1 MREERREELSEERK
15 KGSGDKHETGGWK
28 EESRLGPR
36 SLSHVPGGTVD
47 LPVECLLRHPL

>member
-36 SLSHVPGGTVD
+36 SLSQVSGGTVD